1 MECNTYGVSVS
12 VESADVV
19 VVITVAVIRDD
30 SSPFPDWA

>member
-12 VESADVV
+12 VESADV